1 MVNKNKLLEVKL
13 KYPELMSQNA
23 EGIIKD
29 LYNTLLEEEKELNET
44 RLKVYKLEDNIKQIK
59 EKLRDLETISDLI
72 FETKE
77 IKQIKKECNI
87 LIDNPTDAARPYYK
101 PN

>member
-13 KYPELMSQNA
+13 KYPELMSDKA
-23 EGIIKD
+23 TERIKEI
-29 LYNTLLEEEKELNET
+29 YFTLLEAEKELYQT
-44 RLKVYKLEDNIKQIK
+44 RNKVYKLEAKVKELKDNLKDIEPI
-59 EKLRDLETISDLI
+59 TSLI

-87 LIDNPTDAARPYYK
+87 LIDNPTDAARSYYK

>member
-13 KYPELMSQNA
+13 KYPELMSQTA
-23 EGIIKD
+23 EENIKE

-59 EKLRDLETISDLI
+59 EKLRNLETISDLI

-87 LIDNPTDAARPYYK
+87 LIDNPTDAARSYYK

>member
-13 KYPELMSQNA
+13 KYPELMSQTA
-23 EGIIKD
+23 EEIIKD
-29 LYNTLLEEEKELNET
+29 LYNTLLEKEKELNET
-44 RLKVYKLEDNIKQIK
+44 RLKVYKLEDDIKQRK
-59 EKLRDLETISDLI
+59 EKLKNLETISDLI

-77 IKQIKKECNI
+77 IKLIKKECNI
-87 LIDNPTDAARPYYK
+87 LIDNPTDAARPYYR

>member
-23 EGIIKD
+23 EGYIKD